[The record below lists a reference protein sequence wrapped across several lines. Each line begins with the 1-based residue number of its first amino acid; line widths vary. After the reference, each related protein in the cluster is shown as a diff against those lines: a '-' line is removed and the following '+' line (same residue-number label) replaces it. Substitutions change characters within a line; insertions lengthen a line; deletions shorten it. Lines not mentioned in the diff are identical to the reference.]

1 MQNIVVNKL
10 STKET
15 NNNSEISNDFKYNL
29 IKQNMTIYP
38 NDIHID
44 FRDPIDTQ
52 IENEYLM
59 NYQKEIKNDTNNS
72 QKKISIQ
79 KTDIDKNE
87 EFYMIN

>member
-1 MQNIVVNKL
+1 LQNIVVNKL

-15 NNNSEISNDFKYNL
+15 IKDKNGELIDDYKFNL

-52 IENEYLM
+52 IENE
-59 NYQKEIKNDTNNS
+59 
-72 QKKISIQ
+72 
-79 KTDIDKNE
+79 
-87 EFYMIN
+87 

>member
-15 NNNSEISNDFKYNL
+15 IKDKNGELIDDYKFNL

-52 IENEYLM
+52 IENE
-59 NYQKEIKNDTNNS
+59 
-72 QKKISIQ
+72 
-79 KTDIDKNE
+79 
-87 EFYMIN
+87 

>member
-15 NNNSEISNDFKYNL
+15 IKDKNGELINDYKFNL

-52 IENEYLM
+52 IENE
-59 NYQKEIKNDTNNS
+59 
-72 QKKISIQ
+72 
-79 KTDIDKNE
+79 
-87 EFYMIN
+87 

>member
-1 MQNIVVNKL
+1 
-10 STKET
+10 
-15 NNNSEISNDFKYNL
+15 
-29 IKQNMTIYP
+29 
-38 NDIHID
+38 
-44 FRDPIDTQ
+44 
-52 IENEYLM
+52 M